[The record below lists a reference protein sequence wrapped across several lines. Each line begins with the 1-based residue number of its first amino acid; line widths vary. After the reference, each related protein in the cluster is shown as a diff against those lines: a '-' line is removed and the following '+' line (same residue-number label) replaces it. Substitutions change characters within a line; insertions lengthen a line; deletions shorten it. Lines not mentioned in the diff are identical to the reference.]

1 MNIVKMNKVF
11 ITTLGCKVN
20 QFESAAFKTGFEQQ
34 GVTVVSQ
41 NEGADLIVI
50 NTCAVTAAAGAQS
63 RQTIRHALR
72 HNPAAEII
80 ITGCYAELAAK
91 ELAEEKELQGRVYS
105 LVGNSKKDELVAGA
119 LGTLRTL
126 SNGTAS
132 PGMNLGNISTAREI
146 CRLPVKR
153 FGERSRAYLRV
164 QDGCE
169 SFCTYCIVPYTRG
182 PSRSLPV
189 KEVIEQARIFTEEG
203 HKEIVLTGIHLGYYG
218 KDLTGNDTLFSLLD
232 KLTLATP
239 QTSYRISSLEP
250 LEINESLLSLMRER
264 KNIQPHLHIPLQSG
278 SDEILARMN
287 RRYTTDQFRE
297 VIELCHERLPDAAI
311 GIDILAGFPGETDA
325 HFTTATT
332 FLQSLYCSYL
342 HVFPYSIRPGTVAA
356 RFKEHVPKIVK
367 DARVTLLRSISDAKK
382 NSFYQSQ
389 LQQIRPV
396 LVEGRRD
403 GDGML
408 KGFTDN
414 YIAVHFAGPDSLFNS
429 VTSVRLLIMRDNSVI
444 GERVE
449 HHEN

>member
-1 MNIVKMNKVF
+1 MKKVF

-20 QFESAAFKTGFEQQ
+20 QFESAAFKTGFEER
-34 GVTVVSQ
+34 GLTVVSQ
-41 NEGADLIVI
+41 NEEADLIVV
-50 NTCAVTAAAGAQS
+50 NTCAVTAGAGAQS
-63 RQTIRHALR
+63 RQTIRQVLR
-72 HNPAAEII
+72 HNPSAEII
-80 ITGCYAELAAK
+80 ITGCYAEIAAK
-91 ELAEEKELQGRVYS
+91 ELSEEKELQGRTYS
-105 LVGNSKKDELVAGA
+105 LIGNSKKDGLVAGA
-119 LGTLRTL
+119 LSKKSGTHEMIM
-126 SNGTAS
+126 GTI
-132 PGMNLGNISTAREI
+132 GDAREI
-146 CRLPVKR
+146 CRLPVRR

-189 KEVIEQARIFTEEG
+189 NEVVEQARIFTEEG

-218 KDLTGNDTLFSLLD
+218 KDLPGKDDLLSLLD

-239 QTSYRISSLEP
+239 KTSYRISSLEP
-250 LEINESLLSLMRER
+250 LEINQSLLSLMQER

-278 SDEILARMN
+278 NDEILAKMN
-287 RRYTTDQFRE
+287 RRYTIDQFRD
-297 VIELCHERLPDAAI
+297 VINLCHERLPDAAI

-325 HFTTATT
+325 HFIAAKN
-332 FLQSLYCSYL
+332 FLQSIYFSYL
-342 HVFPYSIRPGTVAA
+342 HVFPYSIRPGTAAA
-356 RFKEHVPKIVK
+356 RFKGQIPKKIK
-367 DARVTLLRSISDAKK
+367 DARVVQLRSISDDKK
-382 NSFYQSQ
+382 NGFYQSQ

-403 GDGML
+403 SDGML

-414 YIAVHFAGPDSLFNS
+414 YIAVRFDGPDSLLNS
-429 VTSVRLLIMRDNSVI
+429 VTAVRLLLLKNNSVI

>member
-1 MNIVKMNKVF
+1 MNKVF

-20 QFESAAFKTGFEQQ
+20 QFESAAFKTGFEQE
-34 GVTVVSQ
+34 GITIVSQ
-41 NEGADLIVI
+41 SEEADLIVI

-63 RQTIRHALR
+63 RQTIRQALR

-80 ITGCYAELAAK
+80 ITGCYAELAAE
-91 ELAEEKELQGRVYS
+91 ELAEQKELQGRVYS
-105 LVGNSKKDELVAGA
+105 LVGNSKKEGLVAGA
-119 LGTLRTL
+119 LNRSSSFTQEFGV
-126 SNGTAS
+126 
-132 PGMNLGNISTAREI
+132 PMMNMGSISKAREI
-146 CRLPVKR
+146 CRLPVRR

-189 KEVIEQARIFTEEG
+189 KEAVEQARIFTEEG
-203 HKEIVLTGIHLGYYG
+203 HKEIVLTGIHLGCYG
-218 KDLTGNDTLFSLLD
+218 KDLTGNGTLVSLLE

-250 LEINESLLSLMRER
+250 MEINESLLSLMRER

-278 SDEILARMN
+278 SNEILARMN

-325 HFTTATT
+325 HFTAATS

-356 RFKEHVPKIVK
+356 RFKEHVPKIIK
-367 DARVTLLRSISDAKK
+367 DARVTRLRSISDAKK
-382 NSFYQSQ
+382 NGFYQSQ

-403 GDGML
+403 SDGML

-414 YIAVHFAGPDSLFNS
+414 YIAVRFAGPDSLLNG
-429 VTSVRLLIMRDNSVI
+429 VTSIRLLIMKDNSVI

-449 HHEN
+449 YHEN